1 MALSDTRRVS
11 RIGLGACMVAAPL
24 LFTAGDI
31 LDRSVNS
38 DNDAKYVAQIA
49 AHHKAHW
56 LAGFFMLLGAI
67 ALLGAVLGLAHLVRT
82 RKPALANVAGPLAAA
97 GTMAMVGWAV
107 ITMGVDPALGR
118 SPNRAA
124 MVALYHDASNS
135 SDLAPNI
142 VLMFLFLLAVIA
154 LAVGL
159 YRARVV
165 PRVLAVLLGLSM
177 IALFV
182 GSDGA
187 GQWIASALFIAGMG
201 GIGLTVLG
209 RSDEE
214 WETGAMPEMQP
225 PVAPEAPAAVSA

>member
-1 MALSDTRRVS
+1 MALSDSRRVS

-24 LFTAGDI
+24 LFTASDI

-38 DNDAKYVAQIA
+38 DNDAKYVAQVA

-56 LAGFFMLLGAI
+56 LAGLFMMLGAI

-82 RKPALANVAGPLAAA
+82 RKPALANVAGPLAAV
-97 GTMAMVGWAV
+97 GTFALFGWSI

-135 SDLAPNI
+135 SDLAPNL
-142 VLMFLFLLAVIA
+142 VLMFVFLLAVVA
-154 LAVGL
+154 LSFGL

-177 IALFV
+177 AALFV
-182 GSDGA
+182 SSDGA
-187 GQWIASALFIAGMG
+187 SQWVASALFIVGMG

-214 WETGAMPEMQP
+214 WESGAMP
-225 PVAPEAPAAVSA
+225 VAEAPARPEAPATASA

>member
-1 MALSDTRRVS
+1 MALSDSRRVS
-11 RIGLGACMVAAPL
+11 RIGLGACMVAAPVF
-24 LFTAGDI
+24 FTLGDI
-31 LDRSVNS
+31 VDRSVNS
-38 DNDAKYVAQIA
+38 DNDAKYVAQVA

-56 LAGFFMLLGAI
+56 TAGFLMMLGAI
-67 ALLGAVLGLAHLVRT
+67 ALLGAVIGIAHLVRAH
-82 RKPALANVAGPLAAA
+82 KPALANVAGPVAVV
-97 GTMAMVGWAV
+97 GSMAMFGWAI

-142 VLMFLFLLAVIA
+142 VLMVLFLLAVIA
-154 LAVGL
+154 LSVGL
-159 YRARVV
+159 WRARVV
-165 PRVLAVLLGLSM
+165 PRALAACLALSM
-177 IALFV
+177 VALFAA
-182 GSDGA
+182 SDGP

-214 WETGAMPEMQP
+214 WETGSMPAAQP
-225 PVAPEAPAAVSA
+225 PVTPEAPVAAPA